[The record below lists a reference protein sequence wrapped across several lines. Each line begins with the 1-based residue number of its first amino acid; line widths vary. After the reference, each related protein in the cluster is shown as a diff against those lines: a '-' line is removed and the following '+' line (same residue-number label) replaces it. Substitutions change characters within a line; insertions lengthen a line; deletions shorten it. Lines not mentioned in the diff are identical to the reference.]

1 MGKHGITK
9 EEVRGIFAEGKAI
22 ITDDH
27 FVYAKKPDGWYH
39 GSAYVNKD
47 AIYPRP
53 RLLKPLCRGIA
64 DYFADM
70 DIEVI
75 VGPTVGGVSLSQWT
89 TDFHNLRVPGKDV
102 LAVFADEEDIHEQVV
117 VPASKISQSVKD
129 NLIVFPGSLN
139 ANIRFKPGTLEIEY
153 VVYDIKTGTRRILK
167 RGYDA
172 LVRGKRC
179 LVVED
184 VIVSGFTVLKTIEA
198 ILKAGGKV
206 VGVGAL
212 CNRSG
217 GKVTADT
224 LRVGELFSLLDIFME
239 MIPEADCPIC
249 KEKGPQSVRTDL
261 GKGKEFL
268 QRIGLAA

>member
-1 MGKHGITK
+1 MRGMGITK
-9 EEVRGIFAEGKAI
+9 EDVRGIFAEGKAI
-22 ITDDH
+22 ITKDH

-53 RLLKPLCRGIA
+53 RLVKPLCGGIA

-89 TDFHNLRVPGKDV
+89 TDLYNRLVPEKDV
-102 LAVFADEEDIHEQVV
+102 LAVFADEEDVHEQIV
-117 VPASKISQSVKD
+117 VPARIISEEMKE
-129 NLIVFPGSLN
+129 NLIVFPNSRN
-139 ANIRFKPGTLEIEY
+139 VSIQFRPGTLEIEY

-167 RGYDA
+167 RGYDQ

-179 LVVED
+179 LITED
-184 VIVSGFTVLKTIEA
+184 IINSGATVMKVIEA

-217 GKVTADT
+217 GKVTADS
-224 LRVGELFSLLDIFME
+224 LRVAELFSLLDISME

-261 GKGKEFL
+261 GKGREFL
-268 QRIGLAA
+268 QRIGMAA

>member
-1 MGKHGITK
+1 MGRQRIT
-9 EEVRGIFAEGKAI
+9 EQEVKNIFAEGKAI
-22 ITDDH
+22 ITGDH

-64 DYFADM
+64 DYFSDM
-70 DIEVI
+70 DIEAI
-75 VGPTVGGVSLSQWT
+75 VGPTVGGVSLSQWA
-89 TDFHNLRVPGKDV
+89 TDFYNLNNPGKEA

-117 VPASKISQSVKD
+117 VPASLISRKVKD
-129 NLIVFPGSLN
+129 NLIAFPG
-139 ANIRFKPGTLEIEY
+139 ARNINIEFRPGTLEVSCVI
-153 VVYDIKTGTRRILK
+153 YDIKTGTRRVLK

-184 VIVSGFTVLKTIEA
+184 IINSGATVMKVIEA
-198 ILKAGGKV
+198 ILKTGGKV
-206 VGVGAL
+206 VGVGTL

-224 LRVGELFSLLDIFME
+224 LRVAELFSLLDISME

-249 KEKGPQSVRTDL
+249 KEKGPKSVRTDL

-268 QRIGLAA
+268 QRIGIAA